1 MGWKNYYKTKLM
13 SIEDAAKLIKSGD
26 RMIIPLML
34 GQPSSL
40 MLDTIAARKDELQ
53 DVEFV
58 HLLNFRPYKIFQP
71 EYRNAFK
78 LTCAFYG
85 TSVLMPLAKTE
96 WANFLPVQSSD
107 IGVKYAERNLDYPRR
122 SVVVLQVTPPNDHGF
137 VCLGLDTFYSAT
149 VMEQSE
155 IIIAEVNDQMP
166 RTYGETNFHVSQF
179 SAFVEHSNPLI
190 IVPSIEPTDRQ
201 KKMAENVVSLLKDR
215 DCLQVGIGGVPTVIS
230 NLLLESGLKDLGIH
244 TEMLPT
250 GTDKLVEKG
259 VVTSKYKKVNPG
271 KILLAC
277 TLGDKNQYDF
287 IGDNPMCEFRPT
299 SYANSLPIIA
309 QEDNVVAINGTI
321 EVDLYGQICS
331 ESHGHVMRSGSGG
344 QLDFAIGAFW
354 SKGGRAINLVPSTA
368 QKDTYSRIVPK
379 LSDGAR
385 VTVPRTY
392 AQYIVT
398 EHGIAS
404 LRGKTEP
411 ERAKALIK
419 IAHPKFRDEL
429 ESSARK
435 IGLIKKEIF

>member
-1 MGWKNYYKTKLM
+1 
-13 SIEDAAKLIKSGD
+13 
-26 RMIIPLML
+26 ML

-40 MLDTIAARKDELQ
+40 VMDTIAARKDELQ
-53 DVEFV
+53 DVEFINN
-58 HLLNFRPYKIFQP
+58 LTFRPYKIFQP
-71 EYRNAFK
+71 EYRKAFK
-78 LTCAFYG
+78 VICMFYG
-85 TSVLMPLAKTE
+85 TPVLMQFAKSE
-96 WANFLPVQSSD
+96 WANFMPGQSSD
-107 IGVKYAERNLDYPRR
+107 IGLKYAERNLDYPRR
-122 SVVVLQVTPPNDHGF
+122 SVTVLQVTPPNNHGF
-137 VCLGLDTFYSAT
+137 VCLGLDTFYTAA
-149 VMEQSE
+149 VMRQSE
-155 IIIAEVNDQMP
+155 VIIAEVNDQMP
-166 RTYGETNFHVSQF
+166 RTYGDTNFHVSQF
-179 SAFVEHSNPLI
+179 AAFVEHSNPILA
-190 IVPSIEPTDRQ
+190 VPSIEPTEVQR
-201 KKMAENVVSLLKDR
+201 KMAANVVSLIRDR

-277 TLGDKNQYDF
+277 TLGDKNQYDY
-287 IGDNPMCEFRPT
+287 IADNPMCEFRAT
-299 SYANSLPIIA
+299 EYANAIPVIA
-309 QEDNVVAINGTI
+309 SEDNVVAINGTI

-331 ESHGHVMRSGSGG
+331 ESHGHLMRSGSGG

-368 QKDTYSRIVPK
+368 HKDTISRIVPQ

-392 AQYIVT
+392 AQYVVT
-398 EHGIAS
+398 EHGVAS

-419 IAHPKFRDEL
+419 IAHPKFRDHL
-429 ESSARK
+429 EESARK
-435 IGLIKKEIF
+435 LGLIKKDAF